1 MADDAKIAGE
11 KLKVFISYSRRDAA
25 DFADELVAGLEL
37 AGFAPFIDRHD
48 IKPGEAWEDRLGRLI
63 AQSDTVVFVVTPE
76 AVKSERCNWEVER
89 TLEQSKRLL
98 PVVHKP
104 VPENEIPE
112 ILRRLQFVRF
122 DTGRALTRSIA
133 ELAEALRVDLDWI
146 REHTRLGELAT
157 RWSARKQP
165 ESLLLRGDDLDAA
178 KVWIA
183 KRTEAAPAI
192 TEAQRAFIAASEYA
206 ESARLGKERAQLE
219 EMARAQAA
227 TARQQRRAARLLWGI
242 AALVLVMIGY
252 VTWKD
257 YDVEKREINVFT
269 ARATDAMK
277 DDQFDRAMRY
287 ALSAYLA
294 RGSISWLTPFSSELE
309 GKLAGGAQS
318 SQLRRLLK
326 GHAGWVQSASFS
338 PDGTR
343 VVTASYNNTAR
354 IWDADSGKEIALLK
368 GHTGAVLSAG
378 FSPDG

>member
-1 MADDAKIAGE
+1 LQASKPQPRIIIGRLRRDWALNSVPDNGLLGRFPFIAAAPMADDAKIAGE

-25 DFADELVAGLEL
+25 DFPDELVAGLEL

-48 IKPGEAWEDRLGRLI
+48 IKPGEPWENRLGGLI
-63 AQSDTVVFVVTPE
+63 AQSDTVVFVITPE
-76 AVKSERCNWEVER
+76 AVKSERCTWEVER
-89 TLEQSKRLL
+89 TLELSKRLL

-122 DTGRALTRSIA
+122 DTGRPLTRSIA

-165 ESLLLRGDDLDAA
+165 ESLLLRGDDLDTA

-192 TEAQRAFIAASEYA
+192 TEAQRTFIAASEYA

-227 TARQQRRAARLLWGI
+227 TARQQRRAARRSRCSKAIPMGCG
-242 AALVLVMIGY
+242 APVSAP
-252 VTWKD
+252 
-257 YDVEKREINVFT
+257 T
-269 ARATDAMK
+269 ARA
-277 DDQFDRAMRY
+277 
-287 ALSAYLA
+287 
-294 RGSISWLTPFSSELE
+294 W
-309 GKLAGGAQS
+309 
-318 SQLRRLLK
+318 
-326 GHAGWVQSASFS
+326 
-338 PDGTR
+338 
-343 VVTASYNNTAR
+343 
-354 IWDADSGKEIALLK
+354 
-368 GHTGAVLSAG
+368 
-378 FSPDG
+378 